1 MINGK
6 NYIGGNKTPATGKAF
21 TSFNPATGEA
31 IWQGFESTE
40 DEVDGAFDAA
50 HVAYLKWRKLSHN
63 QRIDHLRAYSAH
75 VEKNKDKLAEV
86 ISAETGK
93 ALWDAKGEVTAVT
106 RKAEISIKAYD
117 QRTPTTTGEL
127 GALRTRLTHRPHGVM
142 GVIGPYNFPCH
153 LANGHIVPALLA
165 GNTVVFKPSSWTPWS
180 AEMMIDLWHQAG
192 LPAGVLNL
200 VQGGRVAG
208 QAILNNP
215 KLKGLLFTGGVPT
228 GKLFA
233 KQLVDRLNVIVA
245 LELGGN
251 NPLIVWEAGD
261 QKAAVI
267 TTIQSAFIT
276 TGQRCTCA
284 RRLIVPD
291 NDEGKDF
298 IAALTKGMDGI
309 TVGMPDA
316 DPQPFMG
323 SLISAAAAQD
333 VLDRQAFLES
343 KGGKVL
349 KRSERLDLGDAFVSP
364 GLVDVT
370 DIAERDDVECF
381 GPILQVIRVK
391 DMDAAIAEA
400 NDTNFGL
407 SAGILTDNKALYE
420 QFYNEIEAGVVNWNQ
435 PLPGASSEAPFG
447 GLKDSG
453 NHKPSAFYAADYV
466 AWPMASI
473 EAKGD
478 KLVMPTPPPGLKI

>member
-6 NYIGGNKTPATGKAF
+6 NYIGGSKVAASGKAF
-21 TSFNPATGEA
+21 TSLNPASGEV

-40 DEVDGAFDAA
+40 DEVNLAFEAA
-50 HVAYLKWRKLSHN
+50 HAAYLKWRKLPH
-63 QRIDHLRAYSAH
+63 QERAGHLRAYARL
-75 VEKNKDKLAEV
+75 VEENREQLAAV

-93 ALWDAKGEVTAVT
+93 ALWDARGEVTAVIN
-106 RKAEISIKAYD
+106 KIEISIRAYD
-117 QRTPTTTGEL
+117 ERTPTREGAA

-180 AEMMIDLWHQAG
+180 AEMMVELWHQAG
-192 LPAGVLNL
+192 IPAGVINL

-208 QAILNNP
+208 QAILGNP
-215 KLKGLLFTGGVPT
+215 SLKGLLFTGGVPT

-233 KQLVDRLNVIVA
+233 RQLVERLDVIVA

-251 NPLIVWEAGD
+251 NPLIVWQAGN

-291 NDEGKDF
+291 NKEGADF
-298 IAALTKGMDGI
+298 IAALVKGMDGI

-316 DPQPFMG
+316 DPQPFIG
-323 SLISAAAAQD
+323 SLISPEAAQD
-333 VLDRQAFLES
+333 VLDRQSYLEG

-349 KRSERLDLGDAFVSP
+349 KRAERLVLGDAFVLP

-370 DIAERDDVECF
+370 DIKERDDVECF

-391 DMDAAIAEA
+391 DFEAAIIEA
-400 NDTNFGL
+400 NNTNFGL
-407 SAGILTDNKALYE
+407 SAGILTENRALYE
-420 QFYNEIEAGVVNWNQ
+420 QFYSEIEAGVVNWNQ

-453 NHKPSAFYAADYV
+453 NHRPSAFYAADYV
-466 AWPMASI
+466 AWPMASL
-473 EAKGD
+473 ETAED
-478 KLVMPTPPPGLKI
+478 KLMMPTPPPGLKI

>member
-6 NYIGGNKTPATGKAF
+6 NYIGGKKTAASGAGF
-21 TSFNPATGEA
+21 TSLNPATGEA
-31 IWQGFESTE
+31 IWKGNESTE
-40 DEVDGAFDAA
+40 EEVNQAFAA
-50 HVAYLKWRKLSHN
+50 AQNAYYSWRKLPHKE
-63 QRIDHLRAYSAH
+63 RIRHLRAYALE
-75 VEKNKDKLAEV
+75 VEENKDQLAGV

-93 ALWDAKGEVTAVT
+93 ALWDAKGEVAAVI
-106 RKAEISIKAYD
+106 RKAEISIRAYEE
-117 QRTPTTTGEL
+117 RTPTKEGSA

-180 AEMMIDLWHQAG
+180 AEMMVDLWHRAG
-192 LPAGVLNL
+192 LPDGVVNL
-200 VQGGRVAG
+200 VQGGRIAG

-215 KLKGLLFTGGVPT
+215 GLKGLLFTGGVPT

-233 KQLVDRLNVIVA
+233 RQLVERLDVIVA

-261 QKAAVI
+261 QKAAVLV
-267 TTIQSAFIT
+267 TLQSAFIT
-276 TGQRCTCA
+276 AGQRCTCA

-291 NDEGKDF
+291 NEEGAGF
-298 IAALTKGMDGI
+298 IEALVKGMGGI
-309 TVGMPDA
+309 TIGLPDG
-316 DPQPFMG
+316 DSQPFMG
-323 SLISAAAAQD
+323 SLISPEAAQD
-333 VLDRQAFLES
+333 VLDRQAFLEG

-349 KRSERLDLGDAFVSP
+349 KRSERLPLGDAFVSP

-370 DIAERDDVECF
+370 DISERDDVECF
-381 GPILQVIRVK
+381 GPILQVIRAK
-391 DMDAAIAEA
+391 DFAAAIAEA
-400 NDTNFGL
+400 NNTNFGL

-420 QFYNEIEAGVVNWNQ
+420 AFYADIEAGVVNWNQ
-435 PLPGASSEAPFG
+435 PLPGASSDAPFG

-453 NHKPSAFYAADYV
+453 NHRPSAYYAADYV
-466 AWPMASI
+466 AWPMASL
-473 EAKGD
+473 ETAED
-478 KLVMPTPPPGLKI
+478 KLVMPTPPPGLKV

>member
-1 MINGK
+1 MISGK
-6 NYIGGNKTPATGKAF
+6 NYIGGRRVTASGKSF

-31 IWQGFESTE
+31 IWQGREST
-40 DEVDGAFDAA
+40 DGEVGKAFEAAGAAF
-50 HVAYLKWRKLSHN
+50 LKWRRLPHR
-63 QRIDHLRAYSAH
+63 QRIRLLRAYAAL
-75 VEKNKDKLAEV
+75 VEKNKNRMAEI

-93 ALWDAKGEVTAVT
+93 ALWDARGEVSAVI
-106 RKAEISIKAYD
+106 RKVEISIRAYD
-117 QRTPTTTGEL
+117 QRTPTIEGST

-180 AEMMIDLWHQAG
+180 AELMIDFWHQAG
-192 LPAGVLNL
+192 IPEGVINL
-200 VQGGRVAG
+200 VQGGRTTG
-208 QAILNNP
+208 QAILGNP
-215 KLKGLLFTGGVPT
+215 GLKGLLFTGGVPI

-233 KQLVDRLNVIVA
+233 RQLAERLDVIVA

-251 NPLIVWEAGD
+251 NPLVVWQAAN

-276 TGQRCTCA
+276 SGQRCTCA

-291 NDEGKDF
+291 NQEGNKF
-298 IAALTKGMDGI
+298 IAALVKGMDGI
-309 TVGMPDA
+309 TVGMPDG

-323 SLISAAAAQD
+323 SLISAEAAGD
-333 VLDRQAFLES
+333 VLERQSFLEGR
-343 KGGKVL
+343 GGKVL
-349 KRSERLDLGDAFVSP
+349 RRAKRLALGDAFVSP

-370 DIAERDDVECF
+370 DIKERDDVECF
-381 GPILQVIRVK
+381 GPILQVIRAG
-391 DMDAAIAEA
+391 DFEAALDEA
-400 NDTNFGL
+400 NNTDFGL
-407 SAGILTDNKALYE
+407 AAGILTDNKALYE
-420 QFYNEIEAGVVNWNQ
+420 QFYAGIEAGIVNWNQ

-453 NHKPSAFYAADYV
+453 NHRPSAYYAADYV
-466 AWPMASI
+466 AWPMASL
-473 EAKGD
+473 ETAED
-478 KLVMPTPPPGLKI
+478 KLTMPTVAPGLKI